1 MVPGFRWR
9 SIRATLAGTEYHA
22 MRFPHRPGSIAGTM
36 IRVTDLARANVFW
49 RAVLQPLGFGRIAGG
64 PDRTLWARE
73 DAQILMFEDPE
84 PTANCRIWLRAPSR
98 EAVDGLYEQALAEGW
113 SVPAPP
119 AERPFGPGYYS
130 CTIADPDGIRVE
142 LIHAWTDLPPRADA
156 EHVRVSG
163 VDDVMLG
170 GYLFRPA
177 HPVAQPPGIIVLHG
191 FGGDATS
198 TVPIGQKLAAA
209 GFVALCLS
217 LRGWLGSTGD
227 EDQGFRQPD
236 DIVAA
241 ADWLRREARSVALLG
256 LSQGGQVAL
265 LAASRRSAAPFACVV
280 AFYPTTDTAAWREE
294 TQIAAVVDY
303 LDDFVPAERFA
314 AISPI
319 TVAERVSCPTLI
331 LHGEN
336 DINIPLAHSRRMVEA
351 NPAIRLRVVA
361 GAGHG
366 FAALDEAMWPET
378 LAFLGAHS

>member
-1 MVPGFRWR
+1 
-9 SIRATLAGTEYHA
+9 
-22 MRFPHRPGSIAGTM
+22 MRFPHQPGSIAGTM

-73 DAQILMFEDPE
+73 DAQILMFQDSE
-84 PTANCRIWLRAPSR
+84 PTANCRIWLRAPNR
-98 EAVDGLYEQALAEGW
+98 EAVDRLYEHARAEGW
-113 SVPAPP
+113 PVPAPP

-130 CTIADPDGIRVE
+130 CVIADPDGIRVE
-142 LIHAWTDLPPRADA
+142 LIHAWTDLPERRDA
-156 EHVRVSG
+156 EHVRVPGEDG
-163 VDDVMLG
+163 VTLG
-170 GYLFRPA
+170 GYLFRPPIRQRIA
-177 HPVAQPPGIIVLHG
+177 GPPGVIVLHG

-198 TVPIGQKLAAA
+198 TVPIGQKLAEA
-209 GFVALCLS
+209 GFLALCLS

-241 ADWLRREARSVALLG
+241 ADWVRREARSVALLG
-256 LSQGGQVAL
+256 VSQGGQVAL
-265 LAASRRSAAPFACVV
+265 LAASRSAGPPFACTV
-280 AFYPTTDTAAWREE
+280 AFYPTTDTAAWREQ
-294 TQIAAVVDY
+294 TQIRAVVDY

-319 TVAERVSCPTLI
+319 TVADRISCPTLI

-336 DINIPLAHSRRMVEA
+336 DLNIPLAHSRRMVEA
-351 NPAIRLRVVA
+351 NAAIRLRVVA

-366 FAALDEAMWPET
+366 FAPLDEAVWPET
-378 LAFLGAHS
+378 LAFLRAHS